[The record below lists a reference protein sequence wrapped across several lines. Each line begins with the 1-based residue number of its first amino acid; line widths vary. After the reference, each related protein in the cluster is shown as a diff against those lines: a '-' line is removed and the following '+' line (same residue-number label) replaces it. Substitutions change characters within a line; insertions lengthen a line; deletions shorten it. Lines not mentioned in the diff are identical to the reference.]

1 MVRMPGDN
9 FFTAENVVAIV
20 LAIIVVIIF
29 TIPVILLFL
38 SENTNAELATP
49 ATTTIVHS
57 LVANR
62 LNASPIDTPNSF
74 FTNAPP
80 FQIFSAPKT
89 RSRSRSTLIIPSPFR
104 GSPPTGVTQTPR
116 PILNAKNL
124 NFNNSNKSTKNKKHR
139 RSSKA

>member
-1 MVRMPGDN
+1 MPGDN
-9 FFTAENVVAIV
+9 FFTAENVVALV

-49 ATTTIVHS
+49 DTTIVYS

-80 FQIFSAPKT
+80 FQISSAPKT
-89 RSRSRSTLIIPSPFR
+89 RSRSRSTLIIPSPFH

-116 PILNAKNL
+116 PILNANNL
-124 NFNNSNKSTKNKKHR
+124 NFNDNSKKSTKIKKHR